1 MQSIDSIETY
11 TYGIQKMINFDD
23 VIKEE
28 TKQHNPN
35 WPEIPDHPQRILII
49 GASVSGKTSPLFNLI
64 NQQKDIDKIYLYAKD
79 LNEEEILM
87 ILKLFTENSVNMD
100 DIYKNIKE
108 YNPNK
113 ERKILII
120 FDDMIAEMLN
130 NKKLNP
136 IVTELFIS
144 GRKLTLLL
152 FLLDNVILLCQ
163 KILD

>member
-1 MQSIDSIETY
+1 MKKNIDFLLKNV
-11 TYGIQKMINFDD
+11 KMLE
-23 VIKEE
+23 K
-28 TKQHNPN
+28 
-35 WPEIPDHPQRILII
+35 
-49 GASVSGKTSPLFNLI
+49 S
-64 NQQKDIDKIYLYAKD
+64 
-79 LNEEEILM
+79 ILM
-87 ILKLFTENSVNMD
+87 ILKFFTENSDNMA

-136 IVTELFIS
+136 IVTELFSS
-144 GRKLTLLL
+144 GRKLTFLL
-152 FLLDNVILLCQ
+152 FLLDNLILLCQ

>member
-1 MQSIDSIETY
+1 MLEKS
-11 TYGIQKMINFDD
+11 
-23 VIKEE
+23 
-28 TKQHNPN
+28 
-35 WPEIPDHPQRILII
+35 
-49 GASVSGKTSPLFNLI
+49 
-64 NQQKDIDKIYLYAKD
+64 
-79 LNEEEILM
+79 ILM
-87 ILKLFTENSVNMD
+87 ILKFFSFFSDNMA

-136 IVTELFIS
+136 IATELFSS
-144 GRKLTLLL
+144 GRKLTFLL
-152 FLLDNVILLCQ
+152 FLLDNLILLCQ

>member
-1 MQSIDSIETY
+1 MLEKS
-11 TYGIQKMINFDD
+11 
-23 VIKEE
+23 
-28 TKQHNPN
+28 
-35 WPEIPDHPQRILII
+35 
-49 GASVSGKTSPLFNLI
+49 
-64 NQQKDIDKIYLYAKD
+64 
-79 LNEEEILM
+79 ILM
-87 ILKLFTENSVNMD
+87 ILKFFIENSDNMD

-136 IVTELFIS
+136 IVTELFSS
-144 GRKLTLLL
+144 GRKLTFLL
-152 FLLDNVILLCQ
+152 FLLDNLILLCQ

>member
-1 MQSIDSIETY
+1 
-11 TYGIQKMINFDD
+11 
-23 VIKEE
+23 
-28 TKQHNPN
+28 
-35 WPEIPDHPQRILII
+35 
-49 GASVSGKTSPLFNLI
+49 
-64 NQQKDIDKIYLYAKD
+64 
-79 LNEEEILM
+79 M
-87 ILKLFTENSVNMD
+87 ILKLFTENSDNMD

-163 KILD
+163 KTLD

>member
-1 MQSIDSIETY
+1 
-11 TYGIQKMINFDD
+11 MINFDD

-28 TKQHNPN
+28 TKRHNPN

-87 ILKLFTENSVNMD
+87 ILKLFTENSDNMD

-120 FDDMIAEMLN
+120 FDDMIADMLN

-144 GRKLTLLL
+144 SRKLTFLL
-152 FLLDNVILLCQ
+152 FLLDNLILLCQ

>member
-1 MQSIDSIETY
+1 MV
-11 TYGIQKMINFDD
+11 NFDD

-28 TKQHNPN
+28 TKRHNPN

-87 ILKLFTENSVNMD
+87 ILKLFTENSDNMD

>member
-1 MQSIDSIETY
+1 
-11 TYGIQKMINFDD
+11 
-23 VIKEE
+23 
-28 TKQHNPN
+28 
-35 WPEIPDHPQRILII
+35 
-49 GASVSGKTSPLFNLI
+49 
-64 NQQKDIDKIYLYAKD
+64 
-79 LNEEEILM
+79 M
-87 ILKLFTENSVNMD
+87 ILKLFTENSDNMD

>member
-1 MQSIDSIETY
+1 MLEKSILT
-11 TYGIQKMINFDD
+11 
-23 VIKEE
+23 
-28 TKQHNPN
+28 
-35 WPEIPDHPQRILII
+35 
-49 GASVSGKTSPLFNLI
+49 
-64 NQQKDIDKIYLYAKD
+64 
-79 LNEEEILM
+79 
-87 ILKLFTENSVNMD
+87 ILKFFTENSDNMD

>member
-1 MQSIDSIETY
+1 MLEKSILT
-11 TYGIQKMINFDD
+11 
-23 VIKEE
+23 
-28 TKQHNPN
+28 
-35 WPEIPDHPQRILII
+35 
-49 GASVSGKTSPLFNLI
+49 
-64 NQQKDIDKIYLYAKD
+64 
-79 LNEEEILM
+79 
-87 ILKLFTENSVNMD
+87 ILKFFTENSDNMD

-136 IVTELFIS
+136 ILTELFIS

-163 KILD
+163 KTLD

>member
-1 MQSIDSIETY
+1 MLEKS
-11 TYGIQKMINFDD
+11 
-23 VIKEE
+23 
-28 TKQHNPN
+28 
-35 WPEIPDHPQRILII
+35 
-49 GASVSGKTSPLFNLI
+49 
-64 NQQKDIDKIYLYAKD
+64 
-79 LNEEEILM
+79 ILM
-87 ILKLFTENSVNMD
+87 ILKFFTENSDNMA

-136 IVTELFIS
+136 IVTELFSS
-144 GRKLTLLL
+144 GRKLTFLL
-152 FLLDNVILLCQ
+152 FLLDNLILLCQ

>member
-1 MQSIDSIETY
+1 
-11 TYGIQKMINFDD
+11 
-23 VIKEE
+23 
-28 TKQHNPN
+28 
-35 WPEIPDHPQRILII
+35 
-49 GASVSGKTSPLFNLI
+49 
-64 NQQKDIDKIYLYAKD
+64 
-79 LNEEEILM
+79 M
-87 ILKLFTENSVNMD
+87 ILKFFTENSDNMA

-136 IVTELFIS
+136 IVTELFSS
-144 GRKLTLLL
+144 GRKLTFLL
-152 FLLDNVILLCQ
+152 FLLDNLILLCQ

>member
-1 MQSIDSIETY
+1 
-11 TYGIQKMINFDD
+11 MINFDD

-28 TKQHNPN
+28 TKRHNPN

-87 ILKLFTENSVNMD
+87 ILKLFTENSDNMD

-163 KILD
+163 KTLD

>member
-1 MQSIDSIETY
+1 MLEKSILT
-11 TYGIQKMINFDD
+11 
-23 VIKEE
+23 
-28 TKQHNPN
+28 
-35 WPEIPDHPQRILII
+35 
-49 GASVSGKTSPLFNLI
+49 
-64 NQQKDIDKIYLYAKD
+64 
-79 LNEEEILM
+79 
-87 ILKLFTENSVNMD
+87 ILKFFTENSDNMD

-163 KILD
+163 KTLD

>member
-1 MQSIDSIETY
+1 MKKNIDVLLKNV
-11 TYGIQKMINFDD
+11 KMLE
-23 VIKEE
+23 K
-28 TKQHNPN
+28 
-35 WPEIPDHPQRILII
+35 
-49 GASVSGKTSPLFNLI
+49 S
-64 NQQKDIDKIYLYAKD
+64 
-79 LNEEEILM
+79 ILM
-87 ILKLFTENSVNMD
+87 ILKFFTENSDNMA

-136 IVTELFIS
+136 IVTELFSS
-144 GRKLTLLL
+144 GRKLTFLL
-152 FLLDNVILLCQ
+152 FLLDNLILLCQ

>member
-1 MQSIDSIETY
+1 MLEKSILT
-11 TYGIQKMINFDD
+11 
-23 VIKEE
+23 
-28 TKQHNPN
+28 
-35 WPEIPDHPQRILII
+35 
-49 GASVSGKTSPLFNLI
+49 
-64 NQQKDIDKIYLYAKD
+64 
-79 LNEEEILM
+79 
-87 ILKLFTENSVNMD
+87 ILKFFTENSDNMD

-136 IVTELFIS
+136 IVTELFSS
-144 GRKLTLLL
+144 GRKLTFLL
-152 FLLDNVILLCQ
+152 FLLDNLILLCQ

>member
-1 MQSIDSIETY
+1 M
-11 TYGIQKMINFDD
+11 KKNINFLLKS
-23 VIKEE
+23 VKMLE
-28 TKQHNPN
+28 KS
-35 WPEIPDHPQRILII
+35 IL
-49 GASVSGKTSPLFNLI
+49 T
-64 NQQKDIDKIYLYAKD
+64 
-79 LNEEEILM
+79 
-87 ILKLFTENSVNMD
+87 ILKFFTENSDNMD

-163 KILD
+163 KTLD

>member
-1 MQSIDSIETY
+1 M
-11 TYGIQKMINFDD
+11 KKNINFLLKS
-23 VIKEE
+23 VKMLE
-28 TKQHNPN
+28 KS
-35 WPEIPDHPQRILII
+35 IL
-49 GASVSGKTSPLFNLI
+49 T
-64 NQQKDIDKIYLYAKD
+64 
-79 LNEEEILM
+79 
-87 ILKLFTENSVNMD
+87 ILKFFTENSDNMD

-152 FLLDNVILLCQ
+152 FLLDNVILLSQ
-163 KILD
+163 KTLD

>member
-1 MQSIDSIETY
+1 
-11 TYGIQKMINFDD
+11 MINFDD

-28 TKQHNPN
+28 TKRHNPN

-87 ILKLFTENSVNMD
+87 ILKLFTENSDNMD